1 MCTVHIYI
9 RGRYAGKLEEENME
23 KELTIEDL
31 RAGDVIEISRVVEIT
46 SVDKFQG
53 TVSEKGTGGKVRL
66 KKSHYAHPD
75 SRERPFKF
83 TKVKKAET
91 KPVHWPPQ
99 LDDVWELEGKRHHAI
114 QNFGTIQFVDKT
126 GYRHAT
132 DPFKKTGIKL
142 VYRAGR
148 PI

>member
-1 MCTVHIYI
+1 MCTVYIYI

-23 KELTIEDL
+23 ELTIDAL

-46 SVDKFQG
+46 SVNRYQG

-66 KKSHYAHPD
+66 RKSPFAYSD

-83 TKVKKAET
+83 TMVSKAET
-91 KPVHWPPQ
+91 TPVHWPPQ

-114 QNFGTIQFVDKT
+114 QNYGTIEFVDRT
-126 GYRHAT
+126 GYHYTT
-132 DPFKKTGIKL
+132 DFFKKRDIKL
-142 VYRAGR
+142 VYRAGNTLK
-148 PI
+148 